1 METETAVALGREAL
15 QTMLTIG
22 APALIVCVLVGLA
35 TGILQAATQIQDQ
48 AFATVLKIV
57 ATFSAVAIFLPWS
70 VARLLEFVRGL
81 WERIPETTTYFWG

>member
-1 METETAVALGREAL
+1 METETAVFLGREAL
-15 QTMLTIG
+15 RTMLAIG

-57 ATFSAVAIFLPWS
+57 ATFAAVATFLPWS
-70 VARLLEFVRGL
+70 VARLQEFARTL

>member
-1 METETAVALGREAL
+1 MEAETAIALGREAL
-15 QTMLTIG
+15 KTMLAIG

-57 ATFSAVAIFLPWS
+57 ATFAAVAFFLPW
-70 VARLLEFVRGL
+70 ATAHLLEFTRSL
-81 WERIPETTTYFWG
+81 WERIPETTIFFWG

>member
-1 METETAVALGREAL
+1 METETAVLLGREAL
-15 QTMLTIG
+15 RTMLAIG

-57 ATFSAVAIFLPWS
+57 ATFAAVAIFLPWS
-70 VARLLEFVRGL
+70 VARLLEFAQNL
-81 WERIPETTTYFWG
+81 WEKIPETTTFFWG

>member
-15 QTMLTIG
+15 RTMLTIG

-57 ATFSAVAIFLPWS
+57 ATFAAVAFFLPWS
-70 VARLLEFVRGL
+70 VARLQEFARNL
-81 WERIPETTTYFWG
+81 WERIPETTTFFGG